1 MLYHL
6 YLTTQ
11 DWLKARGIDA
21 YFMVLEQV
29 LFRTILSGLIAF
41 ALVLIFGKP
50 VVRWLASKK
59 IGDSARFD
67 VKALDEALKSKQ
79 NTPTMGGLLIAGAV
93 IAATLLMADLSITYV
108 QIALV
113 VVATFA
119 GIGAVDDWLKL
130 TAKSRGSTSRQGLFA
145 WEKLVFQLGIALLVG
160 VFAHR
165 AGMNPGGMG
174 GSESLAHVVNLPFQ
188 KTFINT
194 QGQIAPGLIYLGVGL
209 YALVM
214 ILALTGM
221 SNAVNITDG
230 MDGLAS
236 GITMIIA
243 VAMTAL
249 CIVAGSDTLAT
260 QLLVPNV
267 AAAEELAV
275 VAAALAGA
283 CMGFLW
289 WNCSPAMVFMGD
301 TGSLCLGATLGY
313 IAVVIRQEFVFL
325 VMSGVFLLEI
335 LSVVLQVG
343 YFKWTKGKRIF
354 RCAPYH
360 WHLHMGGWTE
370 QKIVVRLWIVTIVL
384 VGIGLATLKIR

>member
-21 YFMVLEQV
+21 YFMVLDQV

-41 ALVLIFGKP
+41 TLVLLFGRP
-50 VVRWLASKK
+50 AVRWLASKK
-59 IGDSARFD
+59 IGDAARFD

-93 IAATLLMADLSITYV
+93 LASTLLMADLSIAYV

-113 VVATFA
+113 VVAIFA
-119 GIGAVDDWLKL
+119 GIGAADDWLKL
-130 TAKSRGSTSRQGLFA
+130 TATSRGSTSRQGLFA

-160 VFAHR
+160 VFAYR
-165 AGMNPGGMG
+165 AGMNPDGTT
-174 GSESLAHVVNLPFQ
+174 SLAHAVNLPFQ

-194 QGQIAPGLIYLGVGL
+194 QGQAAPGLFYLGIGL

-249 CIVAGSDTLAT
+249 CIVAGSDTLST

-267 AAAEELAV
+267 AASEELAIV
-275 VAAALAGA
+275 GAALAGA

-335 LSVVLQVG
+335 FSVVLQIG
-343 YFKWTKGKRIF
+343 YFKWTGGKRVF
-354 RCAPYH
+354 RCAPFH

-370 QKIVVRLWIVTIVL
+370 QKIVVRLWIITIVL
-384 VGIGLATLKIR
+384 VGIGLATIKLR

>member
-1 MLYHL
+1 
-6 YLTTQ
+6 
-11 DWLKARGIDA
+11 
-21 YFMVLEQV
+21 
-29 LFRTILSGLIAF
+29 
-41 ALVLIFGKP
+41 
-50 VVRWLASKK
+50 
-59 IGDSARFD
+59 
-67 VKALDEALKSKQ
+67 
-79 NTPTMGGLLIAGAV
+79 MGGLLIAGAV
-93 IAATLLMADLSITYV
+93 VCSTLLMADLSVTYI

-113 VVATFA
+113 VVVSFA

-130 TAKSRGSTSRQGLFA
+130 TAKTRGSASRQGLFA

-160 VFAHR
+160 IFAHR
-165 AGMNPGGMG
+165 AGMNPDGTD
-174 GSESLAHVVNLPFQ
+174 SLAHAINLPFQ
-188 KTFINT
+188 KTYQSI
-194 QGQIAPGLIYLGVGL
+194 QGQVAPSVMYLGVGL

-236 GITMIIA
+236 GVTLIIA

-249 CIVAGSDTLAT
+249 CIVAGSETLAH
-260 QLLVPNV
+260 QLLVPRV
-267 AAAEELAV
+267 AAADELAV
-275 VAAALAGA
+275 VGAALAGA

-313 IAVVIRQEFVFL
+313 LAVVIRQEFVFL

-343 YFKWTKGKRIF
+343 YFRWTKGKRIF

-384 VGIGLATLKIR
+384 VGIGLATLKVR